1 MSQKFFLHS
10 VVFAAVFVS
19 ALLFAQPENVI
30 LGLIGGEPANSEVA
44 QVDTVSY
51 TRSDT
56 SYSVVYLTS
65 SICRWCLDKNHIN
78 DIESMLPLLKQNSN
92 INKIRTEVIAVGI
105 DVDTNRAINHINGI
119 GKFDEISVG
128 RNWYNTAL
136 DIYVWNSISV
146 EPVVPQIVV
155 LRVVHEDRNDRIER
169 KREVVLQLQGG
180 QQIADWVDEGAL
192 FG

>member
-65 SICRWCLDKNHIN
+65 SI
-78 DIESMLPLLKQNSN
+78 
-92 INKIRTEVIAVGI
+92 
-105 DVDTNRAINHINGI
+105 
-119 GKFDEISVG
+119 
-128 RNWYNTAL
+128 
-136 DIYVWNSISV
+136 
-146 EPVVPQIVV
+146 
-155 LRVVHEDRNDRIER
+155 
-169 KREVVLQLQGG
+169 
-180 QQIADWVDEGAL
+180 
-192 FG
+192 